1 MPDAAGQTLPSS
13 LREAVRRDLRPVRPL
28 RRPAIRALWLSPW
41 AIALLIASEAVFGLR
56 RDAPALGL
64 ALTWGAS
71 VLEMALGLLLIAA
84 ALREAVP
91 GTTLT
96 RRIVG
101 LAGATALLAV
111 VSITWVTWTLSPTR
125 INPAGSA
132 AGLADLLRRDAPHRA
147 AAAGD
152 FRLARR
158 ARLPAPPRCRRRAL
172 RSRLRP
178 ARRCRLA
185 PVLSLLRSAPC
196 LQRPR
201 RRGRRRVRARDRHCR
216 TSRAARVAL
225 RRVQRLKAQG
235 FTASGLTASGFR
247 LQAYARLR
255 GSCSGCEC
263 RQPGPLLARSPTADP
278 RPPSAALGC

>member
-13 LREAVRRDLRPVRPL
+13 LRDAVRRDLRPVRPL

-96 RRIVG
+96 RRVVG

-125 INPAGSA
+125 INPRAVLLVWRICFGA
-132 AGLADLLRRDAPHRA
+132 TLLTALPPLAITGWLVARA
-147 AAAGD
+147 
-152 FRLARR
+152 F
-158 ARLPAPPRCRRRAL
+158 P
-172 RSRLRP
+172 LRP
-178 ARRCRLA
+178 A
-185 PVLSLLRSAPC
+185 
-196 LQRPR
+196 
-201 RRGRRRVRARDRHCR
+201 
-216 TSRAARVAL
+216 VAGAL
-225 RRVQRLKAQG
+225 YGLG
-235 FTASGLTASGFR
+235 SGLLADAGWRLFCHYSDPRHVFSAHAAGVAAACALGIVTAVH
-247 LQAYARLR
+247 
-255 GSCSGCEC
+255 
-263 RQPGPLLARSPTADP
+263 LARPAS
-278 RPPSAALGC
+278 R